1 MTRVNRNDIDPLH
14 VLGTQVRFLCDAQ
27 VTAGAWSL
35 MEVTLPRDSGPP
47 PHTHSW
53 DEAYFISDGEVEFT
67 LGAQSFTAVPGD
79 FIFAPGG
86 VPHGFRGI
94 SDTPAR
100 VLIFDAPAHA
110 GAFFRRVDA
119 EVESLPRDLPKVL
132 DIGKSTGIFF
142 LPPDQAA
149 NT

>member
-1 MTRVNRNDIDPLH
+1 MARRNRKDIEPLH
-14 VLGTQVRFLCDAQ
+14 VLGTEVRFLCDAQ
-27 VTAGAWSL
+27 ATRGVWSL

-53 DEAYFISDGEVEFT
+53 DEAYFISEGKVEFT
-67 LGAQSFTAVPGD
+67 LGEQAFTAVPGD
-79 FIFAPGG
+79 FILAPGG

-94 SDTPAR
+94 SDRPAR
-100 VLIFDAPAHA
+100 VLIFDTPAHA

-132 DIGKSTGIFF
+132 EIGESTGIFF
-142 LPPDQAA
+142 LPSAEA
-149 NT
+149 SNA